1 MSNFVNLD
9 KIFLPVTGGNLEG
22 NLGING
28 FLTVNDQTGKGTTY
42 DIVSEITR
50 LKNKVSSLESDIGGD
65 ISTPDV
71 EPEEEEI
78 ITDNYDFYKWPAG
91 NILLNSSTAII
102 SRSLTVT
109 SYGRPIF
116 LSCSGDTNPTGESAW
131 FTIKFY
137 RDNELLASQICESH
151 ANSWNVPFNLTYLDI
166 VSSGTYTYTVELVC
180 GNGETNLNESGDKQ
194 SPQFM
199 AFEI

>member
-9 KIFLPVTGGNLEG
+9 KIFLPVTGGNIEG
-22 NLGING
+22 SLGING
-28 FLTVNDQTGKGTTY
+28 FLTVNDQSGKGTTY
-42 DIVSEITR
+42 DVAAELAR
-50 LKNKVSSLESDIGGD
+50 LKTKVSGLEESVGSD

-78 ITDNYDFYKWPAG
+78 ITDNYGFYKWPTG
-91 NILLNSSTAII
+91 TLTLGTSPSII
-102 SRSLTVT
+102 TRSLIIT
-109 SYGRPIF
+109 SHGRPVF
-116 LSCSGDTNPTGESAW
+116 LSCSGDTNPTADTSW

-137 RDNELLASQICESH
+137 RDGELLCTQICESRS
-151 ANSWNVPFNLTYLDI
+151 NNYNNPFAMSYLDL
-166 VSSGTYTYTVELVC
+166 VTTGTYTYTVEFVN